1 MESSMRSRRA
11 FDNTRFALAGIATVT
26 MLTMALS
33 IGNQASAAD
42 PAHDP
47 ELIAHLA
54 ETLAGTVVN
63 RDRYDAQVWLFGAGD
78 LLEFFIDDDALRL
91 HILRT
96 VYHESHQQLVDPA
109 LVLAVIEVES
119 SFDPYAVS
127 RSGAQG
133 LMQVMPFWKRELGR
147 SEDNLIK
154 VDVNVRY
161 GTAILAYYLQGS
173 NGDLVRALSRYNGS
187 EGRLEYPERVLKALR
202 RRWQSTR

>member
-1 MESSMRSRRA
+1 MA
-11 FDNTRFALAGIATVT
+11 DIAKVT

-33 IGNQASAAD
+33 IGNQAGAAD
-42 PAHDP
+42 PARDP

-54 ETLAGTVVN
+54 ETLAGTVAN

-78 LLEFFIDDDALRL
+78 LLEFFIDDDELRL

-147 SEDNLIK
+147 SEDNLTR
-154 VDVNVRY
+154 VDINVRY

-173 NGDLVRALSRYNGS
+173 NGDLVRALARYNGS
-187 EGRLEYPERVLKALR
+187 DGRLEYPERVLKALR